1 MLDIKSIRNI
11 GASATQTAREHRIIH
26 VISGEGELKTAKR
39 TLSVFQGLIIILPP
53 KTEYT
58 VSSSEG
64 CSTVVIDGSFTKLCF
79 LKDVYFL
86 TDNLYGEGRM
96 LIEAIL
102 RSKHENEDYVTT
114 LFDAYLK
121 YVSLNV
127 NTHDGFNAIIHTIT
141 TKIENNYND
150 PDFDLIGLISSQGYA
165 TDYVRSKFLKVTGMT
180 PIEYLTSVRMN
191 NAKTMLRIF
200 KDVSIQE
207 IAAKC
212 GYFDAAYFTRCFK
225 RTVGMSPREY
235 RERL

>member
-39 TLSVFQGLIIILPP
+39 TLSVFPGLIIILPP

-102 RSKHENEDYVTT
+102 
-114 LFDAYLK
+114 
-121 YVSLNV
+121 
-127 NTHDGFNAIIHTIT
+127 
-141 TKIENNYND
+141 
-150 PDFDLIGLISSQGYA
+150 
-165 TDYVRSKFLKVTGMT
+165 
-180 PIEYLTSVRMN
+180 
-191 NAKTMLRIF
+191 
-200 KDVSIQE
+200 
-207 IAAKC
+207 
-212 GYFDAAYFTRCFK
+212 
-225 RTVGMSPREY
+225 
-235 RERL
+235 